1 MSSSALPYSPY
12 PPVGGTVDPA
22 SNAWVLTSV
31 TLVLIM
37 VPGLG
42 YFYSGLSHHKNALV
56 LLHVCMLAL
65 AVVSI
70 QWGYSLAFAP
80 DGGPFIGNLAS
91 GAFTGVANQAYPG
104 TVVSTDVFAI
114 FQCMFAVLTAALPFG
129 SAADRTRILP
139 SIIFLFVW
147 STLVYD
153 PIAYWVWAPNGW
165 LKKLGY
171 LDFAGGC
178 PVEVNSGFSGLALAL
193 YMGPRILI
201 KRKKADPEMKSE
213 EVEEIDTELKPHNTG
228 YVVLGTALL
237 WFGWL
242 GFNGGSALMADRRA
256 GLAVI
261 ATNLAGSSAGMVWMA
276 LDFFSSKKYSSIGF
290 CTGAIAGLVAIT
302 PAAGFVAPWAA
313 LVIGALAGLICRAVS
328 ILLKKSQ
335 KIDDTL
341 DVFAV
346 HGVGGVIGNICVGFF
361 AAGWVIVD
369 VPGSVGG
376 WLDGNFK
383 QMGWQLLATVS
394 CAAWAFCITYAILF
408 IMDRIPGL
416 RLRVKE
422 KHEEAG
428 LDVTQMGE
436 FAYTFMVSSPLVGFG
451 DGAEGDVENGKD
463 PRVEWG
469 GAQTINAESEV

>member
-1 MSSSALPYSPY
+1 MSSSQLPYSPY
-12 PPVGGTVDPA
+12 PPIGGTVDPA

-56 LLHVCMLAL
+56 LLHVCMLSL

-70 QWGYSLAFAP
+70 QWFLWGYSLAFAP
-80 DGGPFIGNLAS
+80 DGSPFIGNLS
-91 GAFTGVANQAYPG
+91 NGALTGVANQLIGVCTLIYEE
-104 TVVSTDVFAI
+104 
-114 FQCMFAVLTAALPFG
+114 
-129 SAADRTRILP
+129 
-139 SIIFLFVW
+139 FL
-147 STLVYD
+147 L
-153 PIAYWVWAPNGW
+153 IELVWAPNGW

-178 PVEVNSGFSGLALAL
+178 PVEVNSGFSGLALAV
-193 YMGPRILI
+193 YMGPRIVM
-201 KRKKADPEMKSE
+201 KKKKQDLEIKSE
-213 EVEEIDTELKPHNTG
+213 EVEEVDTELKPHNTG

-261 ATNLAGSSAGMVWMA
+261 ATNLAGSSAGMVWMT
-276 LDFFSSKKYSSIGF
+276 LDFFATKKYSSIGF

-313 LVIGALAGLICRAVS
+313 MVIGLLAGSICRFFT
-328 ILLKKSQ
+328 ILLKSSN

-346 HGVGGVIGNICVGFF
+346 HGIGGVIGNICVGFF

-369 VPGSVGG
+369 VPGSTGG

-383 QMGWQLLATVS
+383 QMGWQLLATAV
-394 CAAWAFCITYAILF
+394 CGTWAFCITYTILF

-416 RLRVKE
+416 RLRVKV

-451 DGAEGDVENGKD
+451 DSPPDANGKD
-463 PRVEWG
+463 ARVEWG
-469 GAQTINAESEV
+469 GAQTINAESEI